1 MRLSPSATTFLAG
14 LCLLPTLLVA
24 ADTPR
29 VEQKDGRFALIV
41 DGNPFLVLGA
51 QINNSSAWPATL
63 PSVWPALEAM
73 HVNTVEAPVY
83 WEQMEPQPGKFDFSN
98 VDELLGRS
106 AASTICDWC
115 CSGSAPGRMA
125 RRTTFRSG

>member
-1 MRLSPSATTFLAG
+1 MDVSLWSWMANPSLS
-14 LCLLPTLLVA
+14 
-24 ADTPR
+24 
-29 VEQKDGRFALIV
+29 
-41 DGNPFLVLGA
+41 LGA

-98 VDELLGRS
+98 VDELLAGARQHHLRLVLLWFGTWKNGQAHYIPEWMKNDTKRYPRAVECLREG
-106 AASTICDWC
+106 AA
-115 CSGSAPGRMA
+115 CS
-125 RRTTFRSG
+125 FRQLGQ